1 MVEIKL
7 KLDQSALRKVV
18 QREMTTIG
26 KVEIQLKL
34 DQSAL
39 RKVIKQEMTK
49 IGKELQ
55 SAADDLWRRN
65 AGRPLPTVRAAM
77 KRHPTFRGGPLD
89 DNDLNAMAEAI
100 ASGAR
105 IQFRVR

>member
-7 KLDQSALRKVV
+7 KLDQSALQKVI

-26 KVEIQLKL
+26 KVEIKLKL
-34 DQSAL
+34 DERAL
-39 RKVIKQEMTK
+39 RKVIQQEMTK
-49 IGKELQ
+49 LGKELQ
-55 SAADDLWRRN
+55 AAADDLRRRH
-65 AGRPLPTVRAAM
+65 AGRPLPTVRAAI

-89 DNDLNAMAEAI
+89 DNDLNAIAEAI
-100 ASGAR
+100 ASGAQ